1 VISAGRVFLLK
12 KGREKKGPVV
22 YWMSRDQRL
31 MDNWALLFAIEQAN
45 ELNVPCHIIFTLSS
59 SFLGAG
65 LRQFD
70 FMLTGLKEL
79 EVQSENLG
87 LAFHVLMGKPE
98 NTLPNLLNDINASSL
113 VSDFDPLAIKRRWK
127 KEVTEK
133 IEIPHFEID
142 THNIVPCRV
151 ASGKQEFGAYTIRP
165 KIKRLLTEY
174 LTEIPS
180 IPEVK
185 VKTRFVP
192 IDWERVMEWLNPDI
206 SVNVVSWLKP
216 GYKAGN
222 DILQNFLGVGINGY
236 LLNRNNP
243 LLNGQSNLSPYLH
256 FGQISAQRVAIEV
269 SKVNAPEEDKSAF
282 LEELIVRRELSDNFC
297 FYNNDY
303 DNTKGFHSWAKE
315 THNQHRN
322 DERDNI
328 YSLREFESG
337 QTHDP
342 LWNAAQMEMVKTGKM
357 HGYMRMYWAKKILE
371 WTNSP
376 EEAMKI
382 AIYLND
388 KYSLDGRDPNGYA
401 GIAWSIGGVHDRAW
415 NERPIFGKIRY
426 MNYNGCRRKFNVDA
440 YIENVQ
446 SL

>member
-1 VISAGRVFLLK
+1 MINTGRVFLQK
-12 KGREKKGPVV
+12 KGREQKGPVV

-45 ELNVPCHIIFTLSS
+45 ELKVPCHIIFTLSS

-65 LRQFD
+65 QRQFD
-70 FMLTGLKEL
+70 FMIAGLKEL
-79 EVQSENLG
+79 EVKSVSLG
-87 LAFHVLMGKPE
+87 LGFHVLMGKPD
-98 NTLPNLLNDINASSL
+98 NTLSQLVIEINASRL
-113 VSDFDPLAIKRRWK
+113 VSDFDPLAIKRNWK
-127 KEVTEK
+127 DEVNKK
-133 IEIPHFEID
+133 IEVPHIEID
-142 THNIVPCRV
+142 AHNVVPCRV
-151 ASGKQEFGAYTIRP
+151 VSVKQEFGAYTIRP
-165 KIKRLLTEY
+165 KIKRWLTEY

-185 VKTRFVP
+185 VKTKCVP
-192 IDWERVMEWLNPDI
+192 IDWEKVVEWLNPDV
-206 SVNVVSWLKP
+206 SVSIVSWLKP
-216 GYKAGN
+216 GYIA
-222 DILQNFLGVGINGY
+222 GINALEKFIEKGIKGY
-236 LLNRNNP
+236 SIKRNNP
-243 LLNGQSNLSPYLH
+243 LINGQSNLSPYIH
-256 FGQISAQRVAIEV
+256 FGQLSAQRVAIEV
-269 SKVNAPEEDKSAF
+269 SKANAPEEDKSAF
-282 LEELIVRRELSDNFC
+282 LDELIVRRELSDNFC
-297 FYNNDY
+297 FYNKDY
-303 DNTKGFHSWAKE
+303 DNPNGFHSWAKQSIE
-315 THNQHRN
+315 KHRL
-322 DERDNI
+322 DEREHI
-328 YSLREFESG
+328 YKQIDFEEATT
-337 QTHDP
+337 QDL

-371 WTNSP
+371 WTHSP

-426 MNYNGCRRKFNVDA
+426 MNYNGCKRKFNVDG